1 MESQSDIDAL
11 LDEAES
17 LAAQA
22 VAEVG
27 AEPDSPTEAE
37 RKERDAPGSKS
48 REALPAAVQRVL
60 QIKVPIIV
68 RLAQKK
74 MPVSQVVDFAP
85 GKIIDF
91 ECDAESELD
100 LMTNNRCIGRGTP
113 VKVGENFGLR
123 VTSIT
128 GAQGVLR
135 AIQDG

>member
-1 MESQSDIDAL
+1 MEPPSDIDAL

-22 VAEVG
+22 ATEVG
-27 AEPDSPTEAE
+27 AELDAPDKTE
-37 RKERDAPGSKS
+37 RKERNTPAS
-48 REALPAAVQRVL
+48 RSRGALPEAVQRVL

-68 RLAQKK
+68 RLAQRK
-74 MPVSQVVDFAP
+74 MPVSQVLDFAP

-91 ECDAESELD
+91 ERDADSHLD

-128 GAQGVLR
+128 GARGVLR
-135 AIQDG
+135 AIRDG

>member
-22 VAEVG
+22 AAAVG
-27 AEPDSPTEAE
+27 VERDPPIEAE
-37 RKERDAPGSKS
+37 RKERDAPVSKS

-85 GKIIDF
+85 GKIIEF
-91 ECDAESELD
+91 ECDVDSELD

-123 VTSIT
+123 VTSIA
-128 GAQGVLR
+128 GARGKLR